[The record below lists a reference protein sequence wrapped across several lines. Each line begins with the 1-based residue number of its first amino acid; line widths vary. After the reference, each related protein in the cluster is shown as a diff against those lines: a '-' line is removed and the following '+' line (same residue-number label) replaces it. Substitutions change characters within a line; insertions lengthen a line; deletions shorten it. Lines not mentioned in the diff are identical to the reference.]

1 MSNTVIDLAGL
12 ESLPA
17 EQAEQVKQVF
27 TESVEAKVKAEKEL
41 IEQYADSLKK
51 AYDKK
56 IKQIQES
63 ADNRIKANAR
73 KAKMLAEQYADD
85 VEARFNE
92 QAVAEMKRNAIKARQ
107 EIIKEN
113 KIPEMQAEDAD
124 KLNKLLKLFEE
135 MLAIFGKTVVD
146 VVEDSKSEDS
156 EKIEELEKEVETA
169 EKENEE
175 LKEHIESLTRNNIML
190 EMAIEKGLGFDEIK
204 DFARGVR
211 FRSKGQFTTELREIV
226 ESRSTKSRFVPT
238 RARKN
243 FTESA
248 GVIEGSLANND
259 LDSVVFS
266 GFNK

>member
-92 QAVAEMKRNAIKARQ
+92 QAIAEMKRNAIKARQ
-107 EIIKEN
+107 EIIREN

-156 EKIEELEKEVETA
+156 EKIEELEKEVETT

-211 FRSKGQFTTELREIV
+211 FRSKGQFTTELMEIV
-226 ESRSTKSRFVPT
+226 ENRSTKSKFVPT